1 MCRWWNELQSL
12 EGLLDFREKV
22 TLIVMSKEN
31 NNNNDNDNNNKN
43 TSAPSS
49 SSSSASSS
57 SELSHRP
64 LLTDA
69 DTEDENVLRAL
80 RELTALSLKMRHL
93 QPALGEADRLTD
105 QHDTDSVLSRVH
117 QGDGRS
123 HFT

>member
-43 TSAPSS
+43 TSAPS